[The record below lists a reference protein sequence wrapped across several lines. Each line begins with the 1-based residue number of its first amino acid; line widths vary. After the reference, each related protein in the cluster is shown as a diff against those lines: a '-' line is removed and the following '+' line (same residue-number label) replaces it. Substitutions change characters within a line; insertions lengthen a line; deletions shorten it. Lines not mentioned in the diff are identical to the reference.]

1 MLLYNYYCDVMYVN
15 SITLLKSVFGYVM
28 AKIKPHKINFILA
41 LSKHNE
47 TFVNKVQSICN
58 EIQMYCVNNNVSVN
72 EYKRNNVIKGI
83 PKPKVVNSLI
93 KVIMMLNM
101 YNKSI
106 ARVFYKWK
114 FTNLKLSI
122 YTKIDY
128 KSFISDKLLSGTI
141 TILIQMFTIIL
152 KQHFMW
158 FVFKAKRK
166 AHSYMHNPFH
176 KTIYDLEIITNQ
188 NMLRFL
194 KAAHTYTVVKR
205 KLQVKD
211 FNNVFLR
218 KMIFNLWYLNTI
230 PGIQNKAEVQTYPC
244 QMLKVFDELSAF
256 IERKTYTLKQ
266 YAYVKIKIKSTC
278 VKHKRISHAIVNG
291 VAIIKRIIQ
300 RYKQRYMMQVM
311 IVGNNIR
318 NCNRVLNM
326 KFSLLIYVLR
336 IYVCDKHKEPLKE
349 WFSVFRKH
357 PSNYTMCNNNNNIH
371 KDVNALSPFS
381 FGHSPRN
388 VNNNNNNNNP
398 RYSSSK
404 QRNDSE
410 EMDSIQLNCE
420 VSCYEL
426 YSAVKT
432 IIKVITVFTTHTTFH
447 KMKTLFTQPKP
458 NVISKPKRNSS
469 NKLISQRIIDNMCNV
484 ALSMHNEITNTTK
497 TIKPLLKLNNVIE
510 RHKQRKHIKN
520 NSHRLMWYFILW
532 KTPTHIVLKLMKGD
546 NAFQCDLKVKID
558 EYQESINQ
566 LENKLYMIS
575 CRNETCERCS
585 QMLKQSALTAS
596 VNYTSNE
603 PHINHPGISSMQQ
616 PKVNAAALDEDELE
630 DIDLLDDDLDKD
642 EYYDYLEKTE
652 SEIKNNIIQLKTIK
666 EPICDAL
673 KLEVENLCKEIEML
687 SSKRSNNNFV
697 Y

>member
-1 MLLYNYYCDVMYVN
+1 
-15 SITLLKSVFGYVM
+15 
-28 AKIKPHKINFILA
+28 
-41 LSKHNE
+41 
-47 TFVNKVQSICN
+47 
-58 EIQMYCVNNNVSVN
+58 
-72 EYKRNNVIKGI
+72 
-83 PKPKVVNSLI
+83 
-93 KVIMMLNM
+93 
-101 YNKSI
+101 
-106 ARVFYKWK
+106 
-114 FTNLKLSI
+114 
-122 YTKIDY
+122 
-128 KSFISDKLLSGTI
+128 
-141 TILIQMFTIIL
+141 
-152 KQHFMW
+152 
-158 FVFKAKRK
+158 
-166 AHSYMHNPFH
+166 
-176 KTIYDLEIITNQ
+176 
-188 NMLRFL
+188 
-194 KAAHTYTVVKR
+194 
-205 KLQVKD
+205 
-211 FNNVFLR
+211 
-218 KMIFNLWYLNTI
+218 
-230 PGIQNKAEVQTYPC
+230 
-244 QMLKVFDELSAF
+244 
-256 IERKTYTLKQ
+256 
-266 YAYVKIKIKSTC
+266 
-278 VKHKRISHAIVNG
+278 
-291 VAIIKRIIQ
+291 
-300 RYKQRYMMQVM
+300 
-311 IVGNNIR
+311 
-318 NCNRVLNM
+318 
-326 KFSLLIYVLR
+326 
-336 IYVCDKHKEPLKE
+336 
-349 WFSVFRKH
+349 
-357 PSNYTMCNNNNNIH
+357 MCNNNNNIH

-432 IIKVITVFTTHTTFH
+432 IIKVITVFTTHTAFH

-546 NAFQCDLKVKID
+546 NVFQCDLKVKID